1 MYTLYI
7 HCVPKKRPRVKWL
20 HLTGGVDKSVKFSC
34 QIFSA
39 FNQERRQ
46 VEHSNSRFE
55 SIRYAHRF
63 ESIRFVKIR
72 FLKNW
77 PFDSLFVMQFLH

>member
-55 SIRYAHRF
+55 SIR
-63 ESIRFVKIR
+63 FVKIR
-72 FLKNW
+72 FVKNW